1 MNRTKCLEL
10 NSADETGP
18 LFGSLAWAGA
28 LICRVMSGQS
38 LYQWCLNI
46 LNVRNLRPIFP
57 LVSTLA
63 AFSRPFMNPE
73 AELVAPLVGQRLKC
87 LPAMREIWV
96 RPLGWEDPLEKE
108 MGTHSSI
115 LAWNIPWSER
125 PGTLQPP
132 GSQKSCA

>member
-87 LPAMREIWV
+87 LPAMRETRV
-96 RPLGWEDPLEKE
+96 
-108 MGTHSSI
+108 
-115 LAWNIPWSER
+115 
-125 PGTLQPP
+125 
-132 GSQKSCA
+132 